1 MAAVGVGAGFRI
13 YTDGEDVWCLVPY
26 GTPQARPAPARP
38 GMVPHAGTG
47 GPRTTGEEYDP
58 VVSEWP
64 LDLCSS
70 QFKGLVMS
78 ADT

>member
-1 MAAVGVGAGFRI
+1 M
-13 YTDGEDVWCLVPY
+13 WCLVPY

-47 GPRTTGEEYDP
+47 GPSTTGEEYDP